1 MRTPSAGSCSAPE
14 RGAAGR
20 PPPEPSLR
28 AGPRARLAAGAVL
41 ALLVGAAGGT
51 ARAWPDGPPLSALEP
66 PHCLACH
73 MDAAETGAPPALAVA
88 VTDVDAGRVRIEL
101 SLESAGARAAA
112 LVAIAPRDGGPEA
125 AIAADPQGGVISHGA
140 IAQLVEAAEASAQED
155 ARSRAWTLTVT
166 LSCPSRG
173 RGTAGGDES
182 ARYDPA
188 LNRFPETAGLPQ
200 AVLRP

>member
-1 MRTPSAGSCSAPE
+1 
-14 RGAAGR
+14 
-20 PPPEPSLR
+20 
-28 AGPRARLAAGAVL
+28 
-41 ALLVGAAGGT
+41 
-51 ARAWPDGPPLSALEP
+51 
-66 PHCLACH
+66 

-166 LSCPSRG
+166 LACPPRAVRRLALS
-173 RGTAGGDES
+173 AYAMAANGDES
-182 ARYDPA
+182 PFGD
-188 LNRFPETAGLPQ
+188 RFAMRETELAIACASAAAGRQGATNP
-200 AVLRP
+200 PDTTPP